1 MIWGCIDRRES
12 TLKTASQGDCP
23 CKINQNITVSN
34 DSEQDARIA
43 ALQSRIAELEGV
55 LAGQRLALAATV

>member
-1 MIWGCIDRRES
+1 MIVS
-12 TLKTASQGDCP
+12 VQTNQKT
-23 CKINQNITVSN
+23 TVSN

-43 ALQSRIAELEGV
+43 ALQSRIAELGGI